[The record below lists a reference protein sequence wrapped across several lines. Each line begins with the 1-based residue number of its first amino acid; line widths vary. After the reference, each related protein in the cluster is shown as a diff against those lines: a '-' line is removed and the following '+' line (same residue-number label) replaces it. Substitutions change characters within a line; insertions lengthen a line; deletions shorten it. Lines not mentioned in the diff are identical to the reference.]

1 MVTKQVVNQGTMSGQ
16 AVIAPHI
23 TEFNQYGGIGLRA
36 TARPTLGCVI
46 GQLGNK
52 NQAGGTD
59 YFTLTVDMDSPHF
72 SCGAVKI
79 PFLGHGLAFNP
90 SHAGR
95 AAVFEKRGQGACE
108 IDLQTGRMLRAIP
121 TAEERQFYGHGAY
134 SPDGKVLYAAET
146 LTHGSYKGV
155 IMMRDAET
163 LEEIGE
169 FPSYGARP
177 HDCQILADGK
187 TMIITNG
194 GGLVTEQE
202 QGSITYVDIA
212 THKLIHKLTID
223 NKQFNAGHVA
233 VADNGD
239 IAVVS
244 APREGMNSK
253 RNGGVTIGGIDR
265 DLKTATG
272 PSNILNKMRGETLS
286 VCIDDNHRTAAA
298 TTPDA
303 GRITFWDL
311 DTGELKHTIK
321 VTHPRGVTLTQD
333 KKHFIFSYDRPA
345 SKIGLVAVD
354 TLAPVAGYDV
364 DIAYTGSHI
373 VAHSY

>member
-1 MVTKQVVNQGTMSGQ
+1 MVTQQVVKQGSLSGQ
-16 AVIAPHI
+16 APVAPYIAD
-23 TEFNQYGGIGLRA
+23 FNQYGGIGLRA
-36 TARPTLGCVI
+36 STRPTLGCVI

-52 NQAGGTD
+52 NQSGGMD
-59 YFTLTVDMDSPHF
+59 YYTLTVDMDCPKF

-90 SHAGR
+90 TRAGHAV
-95 AAVFEKRGQGACE
+95 VFEKRGKGACE
-108 IDLQTGRMLRAIP
+108 VDLHSGRMLRDIP
-121 TAEERQFYGHGAY
+121 TAQHRQFYGHGAY

-146 LTHGSYKGV
+146 ITHGGYEGV
-155 IMMRDAET
+155 IMMRDADT
-163 LEEIGE
+163 MEELGE

-202 QGSITYVDIA
+202 KGSVTYVDIE
-212 THKLIHKLTID
+212 TQQLIKKITID
-223 NKQFNAGHVA
+223 NKDFNAGHVA
-233 VADNGD
+233 VAENGD

-253 RNGGVTIGGIDR
+253 RNGGVTIGGINR
-265 DLKTATG
+265 PLKTATG

-286 VCIDDNHRTAAA
+286 VCIDDSNRTAAA

-321 VTHPRGVTLTQD
+321 VAHPRGVTLSRD
-333 KKHFIFSYDRPA
+333 KKYFVFSYDRPA
-345 SKIGLVAVD
+345 SKIGLVAAD
-354 TLAPVAGYDV
+354 TLKPVAGYDV

-373 VAHSY
+373 VTHSY